1 MTNKIPEYIQKLHS
15 DIRNKEDKHDKMY
28 DKIHK
33 VEEDL
38 AAMRRK
44 QSLMKMYLK
53 KLKEMNDD
61 ITLVGLLQEI
71 CADTTNDN

>member
-1 MTNKIPEYIQKLHS
+1 MTDKIPKYIQKLHS
-15 DIRNKEDKHDKMY
+15 DIRNKEDKLDKMY

-33 VEEDL
+33 AEEDL

-53 KLKEMNDD
+53 KVKEMNDD
-61 ITLVGLLQEI
+61 ITLAGLLQEI

>member
-1 MTNKIPEYIQKLHS
+1 
-15 DIRNKEDKHDKMY
+15 MY

-33 VEEDL
+33 AEEDL

-61 ITLVGLLQEI
+61 ITLAGLLQEI